1 MLAVL
6 ESARDDVPERPT
18 SRPKVVAN
26 GHKARTVTSAITS
39 KGRLTI
45 RMARSDEAPAIV
57 QLTNAI
63 FRGKTPFSPA
73 SFASTRDVEQ
83 RMSQGKFLLAEN
95 EKEIV
100 GYAYVEPS
108 LEASRLE
115 LLAVTPS
122 RQRAGIG
129 SQLLEA
135 AERLSSGMEC
145 LFMHLRVVNLHW
157 ETIRFCRRRG
167 YVEFGIE
174 SLNQSQPISLHCHF
188 VRMCK
193 RLETDRWAF

>member
-1 MLAVL
+1 MLVEPECAR
-6 ESARDDVPERPT
+6 ESVPQKLVSTP
-18 SRPKVVAN
+18 SVVTN
-26 GHKARTVTSAITS
+26 GHNTTVAST

-45 RMARSDEAPAIV
+45 RFATPGEASAIAELNNGILRGDEHGLRAR
-57 QLTNAI
+57 
-63 FRGKTPFSPA
+63 FSSPENIA
-73 SFASTRDVEQ
+73 HLFTR
-83 RMSQGKFLLAEN
+83 GKFLLAEN
-95 EKEIV
+95 EREIV
-100 GYAYVEPS
+100 GCVYLEPR
-108 LEASRLE
+108 LEASCLE
-115 LLAVTPS
+115 LLAVAPS

-135 AERLSSGMEC
+135 AERTSSSMQC
-145 LFMHLRVVNLHW
+145 LFMHLRVMNLHW

-174 SLNQSQPISLHCHF
+174 SLNGREPVSLHCHF

>member
-6 ESARDDVPERPT
+6 ESARDDVPETPT
-18 SRPKVVAN
+18 SRPKVVTN
-26 GHKARTVTSAITS
+26 GHKAHAVTSAVTD

-45 RMARSDEAPAIV
+45 RMARPDEAPAIV
-57 QLTNAI
+57 QLTNTI
-63 FRGKTPFSPA
+63 FRGKTHFSRA
-73 SFASTRDVEQ
+73 SFASTGDIEQ
-83 RMSQGKFLLAEN
+83 LMSQGKFLLAEN

-100 GYAYVEPS
+100 GCAYVEPS

-145 LFMHLRVVNLHW
+145 LFMHLRVMNLHW
-157 ETIRFCRRRG
+157 EIIRFCRRRG
-167 YVEFGIE
+167 YLEFGIE
-174 SLNQSQPISLHCHF
+174 SLNGREAVSLHCHF